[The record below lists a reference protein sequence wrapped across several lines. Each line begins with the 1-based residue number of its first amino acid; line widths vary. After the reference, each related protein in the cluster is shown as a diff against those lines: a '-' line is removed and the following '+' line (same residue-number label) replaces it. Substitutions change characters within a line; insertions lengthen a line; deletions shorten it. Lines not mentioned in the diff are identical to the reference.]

1 MKKLAIT
8 IMTGMSLLVMAF
20 LFPLASLADDIYTF
34 RDESGT
40 IHYTN
45 VPPLNQNKFRRSFT
59 KMRPKE
65 KRAIPQKSGNKL
77 TSDQN
82 YAEVILSAA
91 EQFSVDPHLVRAVI
105 KAESGF
111 NPGAL
116 SGKGAMGLMQL
127 MPDTA
132 REMGVSNPF
141 DPEENIRGG
150 VMYLSQ
156 LLNSLRGDVPL
167 ALAAYNAGPQRVTS
181 CNGIP
186 PFRETRNYIEKVLNY
201 YQLFKNNDRL

>member
-1 MKKLAIT
+1 MKRLTLI
-8 IMTGMSLLVMAF
+8 ILVGVSLLGMAF
-20 LFPLASLADDIYTF
+20 LTPLVSIADDIYTF

-59 KMRPKE
+59 KVRPKE

-82 YAEVILSAA
+82 YTEVILSAA
-91 EQFSVDPHLVRAVI
+91 EQFSVDPHLIRAVI

-111 NPGAL
+111 NPEAL

-132 REMGVSNPF
+132 WEMGVSNPF

-150 VMYLSQ
+150 VMYLSR

-186 PFRETRNYIEKVLNY
+186 PFRETRNYIERVLNY
-201 YQLFKNNDRL
+201 YQLFKNKDRL